1 VALDSRANGDGNGLG
16 THNFPVGHSLA
27 VEFRRYLRISLK
39 TTVKSWLLL
48 VVFVALTGS
57 AQQTASRPTAA
68 LFGRVV
74 NAVTQEPVRRAS
86 VKIYNTKDQWDEL
99 TDGEGRF
106 KFPPLLRAEYKFM
119 VHRDGFTERSYKV
132 ELSDFD
138 DPKELPIELF
148 PQGVIAGKVVDG
160 FGQPLQ
166 RAEIQA
172 LRADQAGGSEWTND
186 LGEYRLSGLD
196 PGSYRIRVTYREGRE
211 SELDPTPITTASA
224 TKAIELTV
232 KPGALISGID
242 FVLNPVRPV
251 SVRGTIHTETGQ
263 PVDRASFSLA
273 GPNGESSGP
282 GNIDAGK
289 FEIPDV
295 SPGSYTILAKTFD
308 KTAPLFGSV
317 TVEVR
322 GEDVSGVDL
331 TMHPSP
337 KIEGRIQVESGN
349 IENLDSIHI
358 LFRPADHMHWST
370 ELALPDRAGAF
381 TVGLNPGE
389 YTLTMPPLPDD
400 FVVETVTLDE
410 APLTNWKIK
419 IDSSVDP
426 KKLVIVLAPK
436 KQP

>member
-1 VALDSRANGDGNGLG
+1 MQSP
-16 THNFPVGHSLA
+16 HFWS
-27 VEFRRYLRISLK
+27 
-39 TTVKSWLLL
+39 TVLL
-48 VVFVALTGS
+48 VLAALPGA
-57 AQQTASRPTAA
+57 AQQTGSVPTAA

-74 NAVTQEPVRRAS
+74 NALTHEPVRRAS
-86 VKIYNTKDQWDEL
+86 VKIYTSKDQWDEI
-99 TDGEGRF
+99 TDGDGRF
-106 KFPPLLRAEYKFM
+106 KFPPLKRAEYGFM
-119 VHRDGFTERSYKV
+119 AHRDGFTDRTYKV

-148 PQGVIAGKVVDG
+148 PQGVITGKVVDG
-160 FGQPLQ
+160 SGQPLQ
-166 RAEIQA
+166 RAEVQA

-211 SELDPTPITTASA
+211 TELDLTPITTASA
-224 TKAIELTV
+224 TKAAELAV
-232 KPGALISGID
+232 KPGALISGVD

-295 SPGSYTILAKTFD
+295 SPGSYTIFAKTFD
-308 KTAPLFGSV
+308 KTAPLFGTA
-317 TVEVR
+317 TVEVH

-331 TMHPSP
+331 TMHPIP
-337 KIEGRIQVESGN
+337 KVEGRIQVESGN

-358 LFRPADHMHWST
+358 LFRPADHILWST
-370 ELALPDRAGAF
+370 GLAQPDRAGAF
-381 TVGLNPGE
+381 MVGLNPGE
-389 YTLTMPPLPDD
+389 YTLTVQPLPEG
-400 FVVETVTLDE
+400 FVVERVTLDE
-410 APLTNWKIK
+410 APVTNWKIK
-419 IDSSVDP
+419 VDSSAEP